1 MNFGLENEI
10 SDVTSEPKFIDF
22 PHNQITSQ
30 NKHHIV
36 SGGPQV
42 ISTSLNLNT
51 LNIGTMHSKTGS
63 DDIIRSPIPMPIST
77 GQSNE
82 IEEQKRTR
90 LTSPDKE
97 GLEDS
102 PDVATKASRRV
113 THPDSS
119 NCTTA
124 QEFSLRNSVAH
135 FKQGVNQGL

>member
-1 MNFGLENEI
+1 M
-10 SDVTSEPKFIDF
+10 
-22 PHNQITSQ
+22 
-30 NKHHIV
+30 
-36 SGGPQV
+36 

-51 LNIGTMHSKTGS
+51 LNIGTLHSKTGS
-63 DDIIRSPIPMPIST
+63 DDIVRSPIQMPIST

-102 PDVATKASRRV
+102 PDLAARVSRRV

-119 NCTTA
+119 NCTTT